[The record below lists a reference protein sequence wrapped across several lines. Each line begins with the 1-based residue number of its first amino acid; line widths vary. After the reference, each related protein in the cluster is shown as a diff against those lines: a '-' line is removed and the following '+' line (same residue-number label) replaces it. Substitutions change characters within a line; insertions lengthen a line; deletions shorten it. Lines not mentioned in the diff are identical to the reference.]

1 MVEYSLKSQ
10 DPSVRHI
17 GVVAQDFATF
27 GCGESD
33 TAINAQD
40 ADGVMMAAI
49 QALYAE
55 NQSLKAENATQQAQ
69 IDALEAR
76 IAALEGRKRP
86 IGLALG
92 GGVLLLGLG
101 VIWASQHRQ

>member
-1 MVEYSLKSQ
+1 MVEYNLKSQ

-17 GVVAQDFATF
+17 GMVAQDFATF
-27 GCGESD
+27 GYGESD
-33 TAINAQD
+33 KAINTQD

-55 NQSLKAENATQQAQ
+55 NQSLKAENAAQQAQ
-69 IDALEAR
+69 IDALLAR
-76 IAALEGRKRP
+76 IAALEGRKHP
-86 IGLALG
+86 LGLVLA
-92 GGVLLLGLG
+92 GGVFLLGLG